1 MNFHHFPELSWPWGY
16 PMALAIMFVSAVG
29 PYFYFKRRGW
39 I

>member
-16 PMALAIMFVSAVG
+16 PMALTLMLASGVL
-29 PYFYFKRRGW
+29 PYLYFRRRGW